1 LLVVA
6 RSLNEIFFIFFHLD
20 FAKIYGPQEILQS
33 YTSTVVAHGRSR
45 QQWARRSYRRGPGVR
60 SLTPWAMTVGAYRQA
75 ATWPPG
81 NALGHGG
88 MYGPI
93 AVRCSGKFF
102 LNSIFEALI
111 KRRTINP

>member
-1 LLVVA
+1 
-6 RSLNEIFFIFFHLD
+6 
-20 FAKIYGPQEILQS
+20 
-33 YTSTVVAHGRSR
+33 
-45 QQWARRSYRRGPGVR
+45 
-60 SLTPWAMTVGAYRQA
+60 MTVGAYRQA